1 MRIDSA
7 LLAFHQFQPGRQRV
21 AYPSSERILLEE
33 IVFTGTQYR
42 SSPGSA
48 SSLGLTDVCS
58 ARRGLSPRSTFSSQE
73 GNDEHTGLRRMP
85 QEPTSLLS
93 LPDELLV
100 QTFDYLADPPTKGI
114 HPLWSLTHVCR
125 QVREVAQTVLYRYA
139 SFGPGW
145 DATPHFQAAVTQNPS
160 LGQLVSSLDMHDNAN
175 IPYFFQD
182 GSLRRKTRAV
192 LRTLTKLKEL
202 SLWEVTT
209 DEAASILAAL
219 PSPPI
224 RVLDLRL
231 YWTENPSHW
240 RDLQTQLSRFSQ
252 LHDLCVLDA
261 ITSSPEL
268 AQAPRATR
276 RSPRHLSLPQVVKLH
291 VVDYVLVEG
300 FGSAGLL
307 RQTLPNLRELH
318 LYMSLSENVSAVS
331 ASLADLSSS
340 LTTLELL
347 GTETWGITARYI
359 PDLPALRCLEF
370 GYDSFTEAEVLAFLP
385 KATASLESIVFDLSD
400 QVTDRVLR
408 ALTGRERPPRLR
420 HLRLNH
426 ISARSPDDIRDQ
438 VERRGWEGKDAEEVR
453 SQLHPHWA
461 IGATVEGLRLALAD
475 ADANGIQVTGS
486 ALDCANWDATFDKVF
501 AEYAK
506 EGGR

>member
-1 MRIDSA
+1 M
-7 LLAFHQFQPGRQRV
+7 
-21 AYPSSERILLEE
+21 
-33 IVFTGTQYR
+33 
-42 SSPGSA
+42 
-48 SSLGLTDVCS
+48 
-58 ARRGLSPRSTFSSQE
+58 
-73 GNDEHTGLRRMP
+73 
-85 QEPTSLLS
+85 
-93 LPDELLV
+93 
-100 QTFDYLADPPTKGI
+100 
-114 HPLWSLTHVCR
+114 
-125 QVREVAQTVLYRYA
+125 
-139 SFGPGW
+139 
-145 DATPHFQAAVTQNPS
+145 
-160 LGQLVSSLDMHDNAN
+160 
-175 IPYFFQD
+175 
-182 GSLRRKTRAV
+182 
-192 LRTLTKLKEL
+192 
-202 SLWEVTT
+202 
-209 DEAASILAAL
+209 
-219 PSPPI
+219 
-224 RVLDLRL
+224 
-231 YWTENPSHW
+231 
-240 RDLQTQLSRFSQ
+240 
-252 LHDLCVLDA
+252 LDA

-453 SQLHPHWA
+453 SQLQPRWP

-475 ADANGIQVTGS
+475 ADANGIHVTGS
-486 ALDCANWDATFDKVF
+486 ALDCANWDVTFDKVF

-506 EGGR
+506 R